1 MCGTSFQRAAVRREE
16 NANKRWPSEGETEG
30 KNPEGLPRCV
40 PPVIDAAA
48 LLEDPSGGHC
58 AHWILSWACAV
69 QSHLHFSHSYTRPGP
84 QAESADLESP
94 GKEPRAR
101 ISREG
106 FRKPDRWVLWIKPV
120 IAALGRLRWE
130 KCRFEASLGYL
141 MRPPRQSRALCN
153 DAVGMDDPCLF

>member
-16 NANKRWPSEGETEG
+16 NANKRWPREGESEG
-30 KNPEGLPRCV
+30 KHPEGLPRCV
-40 PPVIDAAA
+40 PPVMDAAA

-58 AHWILSWACAV
+58 AHGILSRACAV
-69 QSHLHFSHSYTRPGP
+69 QSHLPFSHSYTRPDP
-84 QAESADLESP
+84 QAESRDLESP
-94 GKEPRAR
+94 GKDPRAR

-120 IAALGRLRWE
+120 IAALGSLRWE

-141 MRPPRQSRALCN
+141 MRTPRQSCSLCS
-153 DAVGMDDPCLF
+153 DAVGMDDPCLL